1 MHGSSE
7 AVLARDDD
15 QSVGWGVIVCVCA
28 QLKAAAQAPAA
39 GSDAAFTSCGKDST
53 HELLT

>member
-15 QSVGWGVIVCVCA
+15 QSVGWGVIVCVCV
-28 QLKAAAQAPAA
+28 
-39 GSDAAFTSCGKDST
+39 
-53 HELLT
+53 HN